1 MGGFFGDG
9 RGISTEAQELA
20 TLGSE
25 GFGGVGEK
33 AAVANS
39 HKPARKGMKQ
49 ESTDELL
56 DWEFS
61 DLELIPVFS
70 IAVPPEADQPRA
82 ESEDDLPIVG

>member
-9 RGISTEAQELA
+9 RGIGIQTQELA
-20 TLGSE
+20 ALGSE

-33 AAVANS
+33 AEVANS
-39 HKPARKGMKQ
+39 HKPVRKDMKQ
-49 ESTDELL
+49 EAADELL

-70 IAVPPEADQPRA
+70 IAV
-82 ESEDDLPIVG
+82 SEGDLPIAG